1 MISAEQLLEQWAR
14 TVDDVEHGYA
24 LTYEDYLN
32 DLDVRRALDDAP
44 LVHAARE
51 RLAALD
57 ARFLEVTFPSGECVW
72 GVENEE
78 AEGWDRVSHW
88 YYWRLPTHPGPAF
101 HDE

>member
-1 MISAEQLLEQWAR
+1 MISADQLLEQWAR

-24 LTYEDYLN
+24 LTYEDFLN
-32 DLDVRRALDDAP
+32 DLDVRRVIADAP
-44 LVHAARE
+44 VTNATQE

-57 ARFLEVTFPSGECVW
+57 ARFQEATFPSGACVW
-72 GVENEE
+72 GVDNEQ
-78 AEGWDRVSHW
+78 AEGWDRVTHW

>member
-1 MISAEQLLEQWAR
+1 MISADQILQQWAR

-32 DLDVRRALDDAP
+32 DLDVRRAISDAP
-44 LVHAARE
+44 LPSAAQE
-51 RLAALD
+51 RLRALD
-57 ARFLEVTFPSGECVW
+57 ARFREVTFPSGECVW
-72 GVENEE
+72 GVENER
-78 AEGWDRVSHW
+78 AEGWDRATHW

>member
-1 MISAEQLLEQWAR
+1 MISPDALLDQWAR

-32 DLDVRRALDDAP
+32 DLDLRRSLADVELSP
-44 LVHAARE
+44 ESAA

-57 ARFLEVTFPSGECVW
+57 TRFADTTYPSGECVW

-78 AEGWDRVSHW
+78 AEQWDRMTHW
-88 YYWRLPTHPGPAF
+88 YYWRLPKHPGSAF
-101 HDE
+101 LEA